1 MVEQEAEK
9 IAEFSDRVIVMED
22 GKIAME
28 GTPSE
33 IFCQVERM
41 HETGLGVTQVS
52 ELAHRLSD
60 TTCIYDFTLFDEAF
74 AALTSPAMLETFRK
88 EAHE

>member
-1 MVEQEAEK
+1 
-9 IAEFSDRVIVMED
+9 MED

-41 HETGLGVTQVS
+41 REIGLAVTQVS
-52 ELAHRLSD
+52 ELGHDLSD
-60 TTCIYDFTLFDEAF
+60 ETCMYSFTLFDEAY
-74 AALTSPAMLETFRK
+74 AALTSPAMLESFGRVS
-88 EAHE
+88 HE